1 MKRVF
6 GLETEYGITLS
17 GAESVDV
24 VAESIEL
31 VRRYTEHGALMK
43 WDYELEDPH
52 LDARGFRA
60 RELLQDT
67 DESAYYEIDKNR
79 PLSFEEI
86 KSDLVLSNGARF
98 YNDHAHPE
106 YSTPE
111 CTTLR
116 QIVSQDKAGER
127 ILAECA
133 RRRNQKL
140 PPGYEV
146 RLYKNNTDFVG
157 HSYGC
162 HDNYLMRR
170 DIAWDRIVAGVL
182 PFLVTRQ
189 IFAGAGKMGVEAES
203 ASGEPDVFQISQRAD
218 FFSVLVSIDTMN
230 RRPLVNTRDEPHAD
244 ASRYRRFHVILGDS
258 NMSQWATAM
267 KIGATSLVLDL
278 IERGKAPQLE
288 IAQPINANKS
298 ISRDQTYDWIIEL
311 KDGRK
316 ISAIDVQRIYLKAA
330 AAIDDGTD
338 EDRQWILREWENVLN
353 DLERDV
359 MLTRDRVDWAA
370 KKFLLN
376 ALQQEEKLSW
386 RDPWLQSIDLEYHNL
401 DFERGLYYELARQG
415 AVRRVVPEDEIKT
428 SIFNPPETTRAFF
441 RGRSVARFNNE
452 ISSIQ
457 WDEIVFENQS
467 QLRRIV
473 LPEAAADARLSAL
486 NHAARNGKDFSEFM
500 SAVAQIDYWKTA
512 RVSTDHPRTRKIA
525 IGNSKSIKSLPL
537 DRARRFARDIVA
549 DAIDAFDFVAD
560 ASRDAGEQF
569 IGKPHPICSHAI
581 LTFDDTE
588 HDRVFVSPL
597 IAHHADGAD
606 RQQDGERLPDA
617 VIPIGRF
624 HLAHDDRVRFAQ
636 DRQSLRRD
644 FTQDANGETGS
655 RERLTVNNLFRQTEL
670 QTGLAHFIFEKLAN
684 RFDQLEV
691 HFLG

>member
-1 MKRVF
+1 MRRVC

-17 GAESVDV
+17 GAETVDV

-31 VRRYTEHGALMK
+31 VRRYTDHGALMK
-43 WDYELEDPH
+43 WDYDLEDPH

-67 DESAYYEIDKNR
+67 DESAYYEIDKRR

-116 QIVSQDKAGER
+116 QIVAQDKAGER

-140 PPGYEV
+140 PSGYEV
-146 RLYKNNTDFVG
+146 RLYKNNTDFSG

-170 DIAWDRIVAGVL
+170 DIAWDQIVSGIL

-203 ASGEPDVFQISQRAD
+203 GQSEPGIYQISQRAD
-218 FFSVLVSIDTMN
+218 FFSVVMSIDTMN
-230 RRPLVNTRDEPHAD
+230 RRPLINTRDEPHVD

-258 NMSQWATAM
+258 NMSEWATAM
-267 KIGATSLVLDL
+267 KIGTTALILDL
-278 IERGKAPQLE
+278 IERGEAPQLE
-288 IAQPINANKS
+288 IAQPVDANKS

-316 ISAIDVQRIYLKAA
+316 ISAIDVQRIYLRAA
-330 AAIDDGTD
+330 SRLDPRPRGDSLAGSD
-338 EDRQWILREWENVLN
+338 EEWGWILREWENVLN

-359 MLTRDRVDWAA
+359 MSARDRIDWVA
-370 KKFLLN
+370 KKFLLE
-376 ALQQEEKLSW
+376 ALQQEEKLAWS
-386 RDPWLQSIDLEYHNL
+386 DPWLQSIDLEYHNL
-401 DFERGLYYELARQG
+401 DLDRGLYYEL
-415 AVRRVVPEDEIKT
+415 VRKGLMRRITSEEEIRAA
-428 SIFNPPETTRAFF
+428 IFNPPETTRAFF
-441 RGRSVARFNNE
+441 RGRAVARFNDE

-457 WDEIVFENQS
+457 WDEIVFTS
-467 QLRRIV
+467 GAHSCRV
-473 LPEAAADARLSAL
+473 ALPEPAMNARLEAL

-500 SAVAQIDYWKTA
+500 SAIAQVD
-512 RVSTDHPRTRKIA
+512 
-525 IGNSKSIKSLPL
+525 
-537 DRARRFARDIVA
+537 
-549 DAIDAFDFVAD
+549 
-560 ASRDAGEQF
+560 
-569 IGKPHPICSHAI
+569 
-581 LTFDDTE
+581 
-588 HDRVFVSPL
+588 
-597 IAHHADGAD
+597 
-606 RQQDGERLPDA
+606 
-617 VIPIGRF
+617 
-624 HLAHDDRVRFAQ
+624 
-636 DRQSLRRD
+636 
-644 FTQDANGETGS
+644 
-655 RERLTVNNLFRQTEL
+655 
-670 QTGLAHFIFEKLAN
+670 
-684 RFDQLEV
+684 
-691 HFLG
+691 

>member
-6 GLETEYGITLS
+6 GLETEYGITLG
-17 GAESVDV
+17 GAETVDV

-31 VRRYTEHGALMK
+31 VGRYTENGALMK

-67 DESAYYEIDKNR
+67 DESAYYEIDKRR

-111 CTTLR
+111 CTTLQ

-140 PPGYEV
+140 PSGFEV
-146 RLYKNNTDFVG
+146 RLYKNNTDFAG

-170 DIAWDRIVAGVL
+170 DIAWDRIVAGML
-182 PFLVTRQ
+182 PFLITRQ
-189 IFAGAGKMGVEAES
+189 IFAGAGKMGIEAES
-203 ASGEPDVFQISQRAD
+203 AQSEPGVYQISQRAD
-218 FFSVLVSIDTMN
+218 FFSVVVSIDTMN
-230 RRPLVNTRDEPHAD
+230 RRPLINTRDEPHVD

-258 NMSQWATAM
+258 NMSEWATAM
-267 KIGATSLVLDL
+267 KIGTTALILDL
-278 IERGKAPQLE
+278 IERGEAPELE
-288 IAQPINANKS
+288 IAQPVDANKS

-316 ISAIDVQRIYLKAA
+316 ISAIDVQRIYLRAA
-330 AAIDDGTD
+330 SKLNNGAS

-359 MLTRDRVDWAA
+359 MSTRDRIDWTA
-370 KKFLLN
+370 KKFLLD
-376 ALQQEEKLSW
+376 ALQEEEKLSW
-386 RDPWLQSIDLEYHNL
+386 SDPWLQSIDLEYHNL
-401 DFERGLYYELARQG
+401 DLDQGLYYELLRKG
-415 AVRRVVPEDEIKT
+415 LMRRVTNEDEIKA

-441 RGRSVARFNNE
+441 RGRAVARFNDE

-457 WDEIVFENQS
+457 WDEIVFTNGARS
-467 QLRRIV
+467 FRV
-473 LPEAAADARLSAL
+473 ALPEAAMNPRLEAL
-486 NHAARNGKDFSEFM
+486 NHAARNGKDFSGFL
-500 SAVAQIDYWKTA
+500 SAVLQI
-512 RVSTDHPRTRKIA
+512 
-525 IGNSKSIKSLPL
+525 N
-537 DRARRFARDIVA
+537 
-549 DAIDAFDFVAD
+549 
-560 ASRDAGEQF
+560 
-569 IGKPHPICSHAI
+569 
-581 LTFDDTE
+581 
-588 HDRVFVSPL
+588 
-597 IAHHADGAD
+597 
-606 RQQDGERLPDA
+606 
-617 VIPIGRF
+617 
-624 HLAHDDRVRFAQ
+624 
-636 DRQSLRRD
+636 
-644 FTQDANGETGS
+644 
-655 RERLTVNNLFRQTEL
+655 
-670 QTGLAHFIFEKLAN
+670 
-684 RFDQLEV
+684 
-691 HFLG
+691 

>member
-17 GAESVDV
+17 GADTVDV

-43 WDYELEDPH
+43 WDYDLEDPH

-67 DESAYYEIDKNR
+67 DESAYYEIDKRR

-116 QIVSQDKAGER
+116 QIVAQDKAGER

-140 PPGYEV
+140 PSGYEV
-146 RLYKNNTDFVG
+146 RLYKNNTDFSG

-170 DIAWDRIVAGVL
+170 DIAWDQIVAGIL

-203 ASGEPDVFQISQRAD
+203 GQSEPGIYQISQRAD
-218 FFSVLVSIDTMN
+218 FFSVVVSIDTMN
-230 RRPLVNTRDEPHAD
+230 RRPLINTRDEPHVD

-258 NMSQWATAM
+258 NMSEWSTAM
-267 KIGATSLVLDL
+267 KIGTTALVLDL
-278 IERGKAPQLE
+278 IERGEAPHLE
-288 IAQPINANKS
+288 IAQPVDANKS

-316 ISAIDVQRIYLKAA
+316 ISAIDVQRIYLRAA
-330 AAIDDGTD
+330 SRLRPPPKSQDVAAS
-338 EDRQWILREWENVLN
+338 EEERAWILREWENVLN
-353 DLERDV
+353 DLERDA
-359 MLTRDRVDWAA
+359 MSARDRVDWAA
-370 KKFLLN
+370 KKFLLD
-376 ALQQEEKLSW
+376 ALQEGEKLSW
-386 RDPWLQSIDLEYHNL
+386 SDPWLQSIDLEYHNL
-401 DFERGLYYELARQG
+401 DLDRGLYYEVLRKG
-415 AVRRVVPEDEIKT
+415 LLRRVTTEDEIK
-428 SIFNPPETTRAFF
+428 SAIFNPPETTRAFF
-441 RGRSVARFNNE
+441 RGRAVARFNDG

-457 WDEIVFENQS
+457 WDEIVFANGAYS
-467 QLRRIV
+467 CRV
-473 LPEAAADARLSAL
+473 ALPEAAMNPRLDAL

-500 SAVAQIDYWKTA
+500 SAIAQID
-512 RVSTDHPRTRKIA
+512 
-525 IGNSKSIKSLPL
+525 
-537 DRARRFARDIVA
+537 
-549 DAIDAFDFVAD
+549 
-560 ASRDAGEQF
+560 
-569 IGKPHPICSHAI
+569 
-581 LTFDDTE
+581 
-588 HDRVFVSPL
+588 
-597 IAHHADGAD
+597 
-606 RQQDGERLPDA
+606 
-617 VIPIGRF
+617 
-624 HLAHDDRVRFAQ
+624 
-636 DRQSLRRD
+636 
-644 FTQDANGETGS
+644 
-655 RERLTVNNLFRQTEL
+655 
-670 QTGLAHFIFEKLAN
+670 
-684 RFDQLEV
+684 
-691 HFLG
+691 